1 MFIKVS
7 LYDLKVSYIQQPVLR
22 FINYLLEQI
31 LPSLTPPEDL
41 SQSIQAPKNDT
52 RPVISPMVLF
62 A

>member
-41 SQSIQAPKNDT
+41 SQSIQVPKNDT
-52 RPVISPMVLF
+52 KPTIPNMVLF